1 MLPSPGVGDRAGLA
15 GCWAA
20 TVGDI
25 TSHWTNNNAKDDGRI
40 GDTLDPR
47 CASRAGV
54 TIPTSKFRLL
64 LVEDSPTDA
73 ELLTA
78 QLERLHLEVDSS
90 RVDSAEALR
99 TALLFGRWDAILSDY
114 GLPGFSGEES
124 VAICRELAP
133 QTPCMLVTGS
143 LSLEEAA
150 SSMRGGVVDCF
161 IKDDLSRLPGALR
174 REVKKAGLAFDAS
187 EREALLVRQNTLLA
201 DVGAEKART
210 TALLYELALEMSGE
224 LEPERLISLAAQ
236 AVPGL
241 TVADQAAVCLWDDP
255 SQTLRLV
262 YQTSVTTPIDAVVGL
277 DGSALG
283 IAFSNRVPV
292 VVNGYGQRQAAD
304 PALGE
309 GFQAILAVPLLVGER
324 AIGAIATYSVD
335 DRTFSLTDEALMA
348 TLAAQV
354 APVLDMA
361 RLHSVTE
368 AKSRF
373 LAAISHELRTPLNA
387 ILGFSDLLLGPN
399 IGGLSDIQLR
409 YVTNIE
415 SSGKHLLTLV
425 NDVLD
430 LTKFEAGRME
440 FESATF
446 VLHDL
451 LEEVVTTMGPIATQ
465 QNVTLDLVAGDPDTR
480 VCADAVRLGQILLN
494 LMSNAIKFNQD
505 GGRVTLKSHETPRQ
519 VVIEVT
525 DTGMGIP
532 GAELVNIFD
541 EFNQL
546 NQTSAR
552 ARSGTGLG
560 LTLSRRLARGMGG
573 TVTVTSEMGVG
584 STFKV
589 TLPSGT
595 PAVTEVA
602 APRVRVPVKV
612 AASDDAGVPVLP
624 VG

>member
-1 MLPSPGVGDRAGLA
+1 M
-15 GCWAA
+15 
-20 TVGDI
+20 
-25 TSHWTNNNAKDDGRI
+25 
-40 GDTLDPR
+40 DT
-47 CASRAGV
+47 
-54 TIPTSKFRLL
+54 
-64 LVEDSPTDA
+64 
-73 ELLTA
+73 
-78 QLERLHLEVDSS
+78 S

-143 LSLEEAA
+143 LTLEEAA

-161 IKDDLSRLPGALR
+161 IKDDLTRLPGALR
-174 REVKKAGLAFDAS
+174 REVKKARVAIEAT

-210 TALLYELALEMSGE
+210 TTLLYQLAIAMSGE
-224 LEPERLISLAAQ
+224 LEPDRLISLAAE
-236 AVPGL
+236 AVPAL
-241 TVADQAAVCLWDDP
+241 TQADHSAVCLWDDP

-262 YQTSVTTPIDAVVGL
+262 FETSVTTPIDAVIGL
-277 DGSALG
+277 KDSALG
-283 IAFSNRVPV
+283 LAFAQRVPV
-292 VVNGYGQRQAAD
+292 AVNGYGQRQTTD
-304 PALGE
+304 PALAE
-309 GFQAILAVPLLVGER
+309 GFQAILAVPLVVGDR

-335 DRTFSLTDEALMA
+335 DRTFSPSDETLLE

-361 RLHSVTE
+361 RLHSVSE

-387 ILGFSDLLLGPN
+387 ILGFSELLLGPGVEGMN
-399 IGGLSDIQLR
+399 PKQVR
-409 YVTNIE
+409 YVNNIE
-415 SSGKHLLTLV
+415 ASGKHLLALV

-430 LTKFEAGRME
+430 LTKFEAGRMV
-440 FESATF
+440 FESASF
-446 VLHDL
+446 LLQDL
-451 LEEVVTTMGPIATQ
+451 LEEVVTTMGPIADQ
-465 QNVTLDLVAGDPDTR
+465 HGIALELVGCDIDIQ
-480 VCADAVRLGQILLN
+480 VNADAVRLGQILLN
-494 LMSNAIKFNQD
+494 LASNAVKFNRD
-505 GGRVTLKSHETPRQ
+505 GGRVTIGSRLAADQ

-525 DTGMGIP
+525 DTGIGIP
-532 GAELVNIFD
+532 KAELANIFE

-573 TVTVTSEMGVG
+573 TVEVRSQMGVG
-584 STFKV
+584 STF
-589 TLPSGT
+589 TINLPSGAAAT
-595 PAVTEVA
+595 NEVPVPKVRTAARVA
-602 APRVRVPVKV
+602 ATDEAGT
-612 AASDDAGVPVLP
+612 AALP
-624 VG
+624 VA

>member
-1 MLPSPGVGDRAGLA
+1 
-15 GCWAA
+15 
-20 TVGDI
+20 
-25 TSHWTNNNAKDDGRI
+25 
-40 GDTLDPR
+40 
-47 CASRAGV
+47 
-54 TIPTSKFRLL
+54 
-64 LVEDSPTDA
+64 
-73 ELLTA
+73 
-78 QLERLHLEVDSS
+78 
-90 RVDSAEALR
+90 
-99 TALLFGRWDAILSDY
+99 
-114 GLPGFSGEES
+114 
-124 VAICRELAP
+124 
-133 QTPCMLVTGS
+133 
-143 LSLEEAA
+143 
-150 SSMRGGVVDCF
+150 
-161 IKDDLSRLPGALR
+161 
-174 REVKKAGLAFDAS
+174 VKKAGLAFDAS

-224 LEPERLISLAAQ
+224 LEPDRLISLAAQ

-262 YQTSVTTPIDAVVGL
+262 YQTSVTTPIDAIVGL

-283 IAFSNRVPV
+283 VAFSNRVPV

-309 GFQAILAVPLLVGER
+309 GFQAILAVPLLVGDR
-324 AIGAIATYSVD
+324 AIGAIATYSID
-335 DRTFSLTDEALMA
+335 DRTFSQSDEVLMA

-399 IGGLSDIQLR
+399 IGGLSDVQLR

-446 VLHDL
+446 VLNHL
-451 LEEVVTTMGPIATQ
+451 LEEVVTTMGPIADEYKVALELRVSDP
-465 QNVTLDLVAGDPDTR
+465 NTL

-494 LMSNAIKFNQD
+494 LMSNAVKFNRE
-505 GGRVTLKSHETPRQ
+505 GGRVMLESHETAGE

-525 DTGMGIP
+525 DTGIGIP
-532 GAELVNIFD
+532 EVELLNIFD

-546 NQTSAR
+546 NQKSGR

-573 TVTVTSEMGVG
+573 TVAVTSEMGVG
-584 STFKV
+584 STFTV

-595 PAVTEVA
+595 PAMIEVA
-602 APRVRVPVKV
+602 APNVRVAVIAP
-612 AASDDAGVPVLP
+612 AIDETGVPALP
-624 VG
+624 IA

>member
-1 MLPSPGVGDRAGLA
+1 M
-15 GCWAA
+15 
-20 TVGDI
+20 
-25 TSHWTNNNAKDDGRI
+25 
-40 GDTLDPR
+40 DT
-47 CASRAGV
+47 
-54 TIPTSKFRLL
+54 
-64 LVEDSPTDA
+64 
-73 ELLTA
+73 
-78 QLERLHLEVDSS
+78 S

-143 LSLEEAA
+143 LTLEEAA

-161 IKDDLSRLPGALR
+161 IKDDLTRLPGALR
-174 REVKKAGLAFDAS
+174 REVKKARAALEAT

-210 TALLYELALEMSGE
+210 TTLLYQLAIAMSGE
-224 LEPERLISLAAQ
+224 LEPDRLISLAAE
-236 AVPGL
+236 AVPAL
-241 TVADQAAVCLWDDP
+241 IQADHSAVCLWDDP

-262 YQTSVTTPIDAVVGL
+262 FETSVTTPIDAVIGL
-277 DGSALG
+277 KDSALG
-283 IAFSNRVPV
+283 LAFAQRVPV
-292 VVNGYGQRQAAD
+292 AVNGYGQRQTTD
-304 PALGE
+304 PALAE
-309 GFQAILAVPLLVGER
+309 GFQAILAVPLVVGDR

-335 DRTFSLTDEALMA
+335 DRTFSPSDETLLE

-361 RLHSVTE
+361 RLHSVSE

-387 ILGFSDLLLGPN
+387 ILGFSELLLGPGVEGMN
-399 IGGLSDIQLR
+399 PKHVR
-409 YVTNIE
+409 YVNNIE
-415 SSGKHLLTLV
+415 ASGKHLLALV

-430 LTKFEAGRME
+430 LTKFEAGRMV
-440 FESATF
+440 FESASF
-446 VLHDL
+446 LLQDL
-451 LEEVVTTMGPIATQ
+451 LEEVVTTMGPIADQ
-465 QNVTLDLVAGDPDTR
+465 HGIALELVGCDIDIQ
-480 VCADAVRLGQILLN
+480 VNADAVRLGQILLN
-494 LMSNAIKFNQD
+494 LASNAVKFNRD
-505 GGRVTLKSHETPRQ
+505 GGRVTIGSRLAADQ

-525 DTGMGIP
+525 DTGIGIP
-532 GAELVNIFD
+532 KAELANIFE

-573 TVTVTSEMGVG
+573 TVEVRSQMGVG
-584 STFKV
+584 STF
-589 TLPSGT
+589 TINLPSGAAAT
-595 PAVTEVA
+595 NEVPVPKVRTAARVA
-602 APRVRVPVKV
+602 AADEAGT
-612 AASDDAGVPVLP
+612 AALP
-624 VG
+624 VA